1 MRASGCAAA
10 MTARAARDG
19 TALGAMAT
27 VTTASSSAAGPSTAA
42 GPSAAAARQSV
53 GCHGGSAERDGYD
66 QDDCSRQLD
75 ISHGDLSFG
84 YRAPASASFASVQ
97 MRGAIRAD

>member
-1 MRASGCAAA
+1 MRASSCAAA
-10 MTARAARDG
+10 MTARDG
-19 TALGAMAT
+19 TALGATAT
-27 VTTASSSAAGPSTAA
+27 VTTASGSAAGL
-42 GPSAAAARQSV
+42 SAAAARRSI
-53 GCHGGSAERDGYD
+53 GCHGGSAERDGHD

-97 MRGAIRAD
+97 MRGAIGAD